1 MVVRR
6 ASQNRHVPPWQ
17 YPIKYVEGMKMPN
30 ESLRDAPGDIRKPN
44 RRLKSF
50 DVARTTKSLKG
61 ALEEQSKKSQNN

>member
-30 ESLRDAPGDIRKPN
+30 ESLRDSPIE
-44 RRLKSF
+44 